1 MDRYIVISPH
11 TYEECQAVINQF
23 VSAGFATHADFG
35 CMDGEHTA
43 WAIVE
48 ADSHDQALLLV
59 PSLMRPKARSIK
71 LMHFDPMAGDPVHN
85 KS

>member
-11 TYEECQAVINQF
+11 TYEECQAVVDQ
-23 VSAGFATHADFG
+23 VMYAGFATHANFG

-43 WAIVE
+43 WTILD

-59 PSLMRPKARSIK
+59 PPLMRPNARSIK
-71 LMHFDPMAGDPVHN
+71 LMHFDPMAGDTVHT
-85 KS
+85 